1 MYGLFSGIG
10 GMMSPFGMG
19 MNPMLSQIGM
29 MALMAEQQRR
39 QQESAN
45 QDQSINETAQAD
57 ANAALSNAQVDQFN
71 QVNQMKAGQPNQMKV
86 SGVLNMNP
94 MTGQP
99 QEAQPTVQPLNTTQ
113 PFNTIQP
120 FGGLGSL
127 LR

>member
-19 MNPMLSQIGM
+19 MNPMMSQIGM

-39 QQESAN
+39 QRESAN
-45 QDQSINETAQAD
+45 QDQSINESVQAD
-57 ANAALSNAQVDQFN
+57 ANAALSNAQMDQFN

-113 PFNTIQP
+113 PLNTIQP

>member
-45 QDQSINETAQAD
+45 PDQSINETAQAD
-57 ANAALSNAQVDQFN
+57 ANAALSNANLSMAPQQ
-71 QVNQMKAGQPNQMKV
+71 NQMKV

-99 QEAQPTVQPLNTTQ
+99 QEAQPSFENS
-113 PFNTIQP
+113 IQP
-120 FGGLGSL
+120 FGGLGNL
-127 LR
+127 LLDGAAR

>member
-19 MNPMLSQIGM
+19 MNPMMSQIGM
-29 MALMAEQQRR
+29 MALMAENQRR
-39 QQESAN
+39 MQESAN

-57 ANAALSNAQVDQFN
+57 ANAALSNAQMDQFN

-99 QEAQPTVQPLNTTQ
+99 QEAQPVAQPLVSTQ
-113 PFNTIQP
+113 PFV
-120 FGGLGSL
+120 GLGSL
-127 LR
+127 LNGAAR